1 MSCIQTSTVQVRT
14 DIEISTRAGR
24 VCRVF
29 VYKPRYELGML
40 TSKEV
45 KRGTLAL

>member
-1 MSCIQTSTVQVRT
+1 MSTGQVRT
-14 DIEISTRAGR
+14 NIEIRTRAGC

-29 VYKPRYELGML
+29 GCKPRDALGRL
-40 TSKEV
+40 NGKEV